1 MNIKIIILFVLLI
14 LIVGI
19 SGCTEKKATNG
30 TWGEKPPATSASLQ
44 VINSTTDHYTY
55 NETNYYYVDG
65 YIQNNAESD
74 ASNVKIVTTAYDSSG
89 NVFAINDTAYLK
101 PKTVPATGQS
111 EFYAEFEDPDNK
123 IVRYDVK
130 VSITQ

>member
-1 MNIKIIILFVLLI
+1 MIV

-30 TWGEKPPATSASLQ
+30 TWGEKPAANSSSLQ
-44 VINSTTDHYTY
+44 VINSTADHYTY
-55 NETNYYYVDG
+55 NGTTYYYVEG

-74 ASNVKIVTTAYDSSG
+74 ASNVKITTTVYDSSG

-101 PKTVPATGQS
+101 PQTIPATGQS
-111 EFYAEFEDPDNK
+111 Q
-123 IVRYDVK
+123 ILR
-130 VSITQ
+130 